1 MKKLFFI
8 TAAIFGAGLVIQ
20 SCGDSDNQWNEYEDW
35 RKANNAWYAEMEAK
49 TNPDGSP
56 YYSLVQPSWYPESRL
71 LIHYF
76 NDRSKTEGNL
86 QPLITSQ
93 VTVKYKGYLYDG
105 NGFDSTTVAS
115 DSVRTFLLAET
126 IVGWQVALTQMHV
139 GDSCEIIVPYTM
151 GYGYMGN
158 TSSTGV
164 VTIPPYSA
172 LRFNIGLKD
181 IPAYEIP

>member
-1 MKKLFFI
+1 MKKLFFS
-8 TAAIFGAGLVIQ
+8 AAVLFGFGISIQ
-20 SCGDSDNQWNEYEDW
+20 SCGDSDNQWNEYEEW
-35 RKANNAWYAEMEAK
+35 RKANNVWYAEMQAK
-49 TNPDGSP
+49 TNADGTP
-56 YYSLVQPSWYPESRL
+56 FYTLVQPEWYPESGL

-76 NDRSKTEGNL
+76 NDRSETAANL

-105 NGFDSTTVAS
+105 SGFDSTTVAS

-151 GYGYMGN
+151 GYGYQGS
-158 TSSTGV
+158 TSSTGAV
-164 VTIPPYSA
+164 AIPPYSA

>member
-1 MKKLFFI
+1 MVCRN
-8 TAAIFGAGLVIQ
+8 G
-20 SCGDSDNQWNEYEDW
+20 S
-35 RKANNAWYAEMEAK
+35 K

-93 VTVKYKGYLYDG
+93 VTVKYKGHLYDG
-105 NGFDSTTVAS
+105 YGFDSTTVAS

-164 VTIPPYSA
+164 VTIPLLSPA
-172 LRFNIGLKD
+172 VQHRPQGHTRLRNSLKRNQT
-181 IPAYEIP
+181 IKTSGVPEPEI